1 MANVVSILGTVGGP
15 NIHRVPIA
23 WLGTAFYYAFIC
35 FVIFA
40 TAAALFDSDRKPA
53 AKCGCM
59 AMAFFFA
66 GTIILAIY
74 VGRNRE
80 NTSDEVVRDS
90 IIFIVLG
97 TIASLV
103 GNVLFHAFDK
113 SPPKPYSS
121 RLPNSSHGDSDY
133 SSSSTDDV
141 FESDDND
148 DDDSD
153 ESDEAIECPHCHRRV
168 HRIIYCDNEECRG
181 EYCSDCADIGVPI
194 PIRCCPFCGRAARLD
209 Q

>member
-121 RLPNSSHGDSDY
+121 RLP
-133 SSSSTDDV
+133 T
-141 FESDDND
+141 
-148 DDDSD
+148 
-153 ESDEAIECPHCHRRV
+153 RRTATQ
-168 HRIIYCDNEECRG
+168 IILAHLLMMFLNLTITMMMTLTNPMR
-181 EYCSDCADIGVPI
+181 
-194 PIRCCPFCGRAARLD
+194 